1 MRTFVQ
7 LRDMLTSNDAL
18 RRKIE
23 EMEKR
28 YDARFQIV
36 FAAIK
41 EMLEAP
47 QKPKRSIGFHG

>member
-1 MRTFVQ
+1 
-7 LRDMLTSNDAL
+7 
-18 RRKIE
+18 
-23 EMEKR
+23 MEKR